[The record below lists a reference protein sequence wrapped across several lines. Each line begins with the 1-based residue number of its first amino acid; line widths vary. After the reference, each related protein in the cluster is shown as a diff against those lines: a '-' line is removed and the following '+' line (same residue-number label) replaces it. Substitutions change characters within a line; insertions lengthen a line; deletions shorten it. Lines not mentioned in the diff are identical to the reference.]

1 MGVTGLEPVTPACI
15 GLESLALS
23 PDRESVARSLALI
36 STAIVLPFLAAC
48 GFDEGRDLQP
58 VVEQA
63 MPARA
68 RPLAPCGHTDGL
80 IDYPSYDC
88 TALVEGDGAGTMQA
102 IAIALAKPDFQVAC
116 PSAGSLVA
124 TRSDIR
130 VTADVTQWGS
140 LRGSAITAGSWRPIG
155 SHPIP
160 RGSVALR
167 IDASRLSDSASAF
180 YRTFIAKRGRC
191 DRLLPRPNPVRQCAI
206 WWNGP
211 VGRRTRQALPRRT
224 AGPEVEVVG
233 HDREGQSTCTYT
245 IRNGHGFLRLTA
257 QFDGDWHWPRFRRV
271 RGRARFLP
279 NARLYPGDGL
289 LEPRST

>member
-1 MGVTGLEPVTPACI
+1 
-15 GLESLALS
+15 
-23 PDRESVARSLALI
+23 
-36 STAIVLPFLAAC
+36 
-48 GFDEGRDLQP
+48 
-58 VVEQA
+58 

-68 RPLAPCGHTDGL
+68 RLLAPCSHTDGL

-88 TALVEGDGAGTMQA
+88 TALVKGDGAGTMQA
-102 IAIALAKPDFQVAC
+102 ITIALAKTDFQVAC

-180 YRTFIAKRGRC
+180 YRTLIAKRGRC
-191 DRLLPRPNPVRQCAI
+191 DRPLPRPNPVRQCAI

-211 VGRRTRQALPRRT
+211 VGRRTREALPRRT

-279 NARLYPGDGL
+279 NARLNQGDGL
-289 LEPRST
+289 LEPPRHVNRELDPNHRRRVPSPRGR